1 MSSHH
6 LRNISVSQFE
16 SFLELVHCMDITH
29 KGGHHQKWTRSDL
42 TRPIIFQKNIDP
54 IPEFIVKNNL
64 RALGYT
70 KENFFEVLESVK
82 AVVKNKSEYILID
95 CKK

>member
-29 KGGHHQKWTRSDL
+29 NGGHHQKWTRSDL
-42 TRPIIFQKNIDP
+42 TRQIIFQK
-54 IPEFIVKNNL
+54 KNSAGCVIQPLKVFKLN
-64 RALGYT
+64 
-70 KENFFEVLESVK
+70 
-82 AVVKNKSEYILID
+82 
-95 CKK
+95 

>member
-29 KGGHHQKWTRSDL
+29 NGGHHQKWTRSDL
-42 TRPIIFQKNIDP
+42 TRQIIFQKKIDP

-64 RALGYT
+64 RVLGYS
-70 KENFFEVLESVK
+70 KENFFEVLESIK
-82 AVVKNKSEYILID
+82 EVVKNKSEYILID